1 MITNKKPFLYFNLL
15 ASFFNF
21 DFRIFFYDCE
31 EIFIVAKKFSYSCR
45 EFLFFIVARKFLFFC
60 EENFFIAAKKLV
72 FQKSPCIHRNN
83 VYICKENFFKKKCP
97 NSIHVFVKNLQKNF
111 FIKVFQIDPCESN
124 FFFKVQK
131 NFFVLI

>member
-60 EENFFIAAKKLV
+60 EENFFIAAKKLFFRSVHV
-72 FQKSPCIHRNN
+72 FIEIIFIFARKI
-83 VYICKENFFKKKCP
+83 FFKKSVP
-97 NSIHVFVKNLQKNF
+97 IRSMRL
-111 FIKVFQIDPCESN
+111 
-124 FFFKVQK
+124 
-131 NFFVLI
+131 

>member
-21 DFRIFFYDCE
+21 DFRNFFYDCE

-45 EFLFFIVARKFLFFC
+45 EFFFFFYRCKKISFFLWGKFFYSYIEIFFIFARKIFF
-60 EENFFIAAKKLV
+60 KKSVPIRSMCL
-72 FQKSPCIHRNN
+72 KN
-83 VYICKENFFKKKCP
+83 ICKEKFYYKSVP
-97 NSIHVFVKNLQKNF
+97 DRSMRI
-111 FIKVFQIDPCESN
+111 N

-131 NFFVLI
+131 KFFLLI